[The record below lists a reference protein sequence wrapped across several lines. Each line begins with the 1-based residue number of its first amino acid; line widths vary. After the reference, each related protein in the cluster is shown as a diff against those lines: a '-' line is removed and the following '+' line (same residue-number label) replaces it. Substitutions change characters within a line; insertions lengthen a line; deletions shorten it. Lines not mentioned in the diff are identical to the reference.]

1 MKSIS
6 GKNWEELKLSDRLIQ
21 KAKIDHNL
29 TDIQAKLII
38 SRNFTHEEIF
48 SINNTVN
55 FNNPFT
61 KSNDFLSA
69 IKLMKTYISNKSSIL
84 VIGDYDVDGCLST
97 SLMVNFLRKNKTK
110 VNYYIPDRFKDG
122 YGVSEKLIKKLTK
135 LYEPQLII
143 FLDCGSSS
151 YQALKFV
158 KSKKIGSIII
168 DHHNTQ
174 KPYPVANVFIN
185 PKKKTGYEKYD
196 YFCSVFLTYFFL
208 DLYIK
213 KNKLNLS
220 IKDEQINVILG
231 TIADVMP
238 IRNINRFLAIK
249 ILKNFNINEN
259 FVFSYL
265 FKTLNIKRN
274 VEIDDLGYL
283 IAPIIN
289 SAGRLDNANQIV
301 ELFTT
306 NSNKLKI
313 SILKK
318 IYNLNKK
325 RKLLEYF
332 FFKKFDFNSLVNQKG
347 VLFIYNSNI
356 PEGII
361 GIVASRF
368 KEYFNKPCIVFTNSN
383 KIVKGSARSTTDFNI
398 GEYIQRAFN
407 EKILISGGGHNL
419 AAGVSLVKSKIDT
432 FKYFLDNFYKEKIK
446 SSENIYISRISINS
460 INKNFVNKIELLGPF
475 GNGNARPTFL
485 IEKIK
490 IIKPH
495 IIKDKF
501 ISCFI
506 IKNNKM
512 IKAISFNHL
521 NTNISYEI
529 LNSKNS
535 FDIVVNINENKWN
548 NKKSIQLEIID
559 LIKNIN

>member
-6 GKNWEELKLSDRLIQ
+6 GKNWEELNLSNRLIQ
-21 KAKIDHNL
+21 KVKIDHNF
-29 TDIQAKLII
+29 TDIQSKLII

-48 SINNTVN
+48 SIKNSVN

-61 KSNDFLSA
+61 KSGDFLSA
-69 IKLMKTYISNKSSIL
+69 IKLLKKYIINQSSIL

-97 SLMVNFLRKNKTK
+97 SLMVNFLKKNKSK
-110 VNYYIPDRFKDG
+110 VSYYIPDRFKDG
-122 YGVSEKLIKKLTK
+122 YGVSEKLIKKLIK
-135 LYEPQLII
+135 LYNPQFVI
-143 FLDCGSSS
+143 FLDCGSNS

-158 KSKKIGSIII
+158 KSKNIGSLII

-174 KPYPVANVFIN
+174 KPYPISDVFIN
-185 PKKKTGYEKYD
+185 PKKKIGYEKFD
-196 YFCSVFLTYFFL
+196 YFCTVFLTYLFL

-220 IKDEQINVILG
+220 IKDQQIYVILG
-231 TIADVMP
+231 TVADVMP
-238 IRNINRFLAIK
+238 IRGINRFLAIK
-249 ILKNFNINEN
+249 ILKNFDINKN
-259 FVFSYL
+259 FVFDNF
-265 FKTLNIKRN
+265 FKILNIKRKI
-274 VEIDDLGYL
+274 EIDDLGYL

-306 NSNKLKI
+306 NSNRHKI
-313 SILKK
+313 NILSK

-325 RKLLEYF
+325 RKLIEHI
-332 FFKKFDFNSLVNQKG
+332 FFKNFNFNSLINQKG
-347 VLFIYNSNI
+347 ILFIHNVNI

-383 KIVKGSARSTTDFNI
+383 KIIKGSARSTPDFNI
-398 GEYIQRAFN
+398 GEYIQKAFN

-419 AAGVSLVKSKIDT
+419 AAGVSLLKSKIIL
-432 FKYFLDNFYKEKIK
+432 FKRFLDNFYNKKLNSLQNLYVSK
-446 SSENIYISRISINS
+446 ISINS
-460 INKNFVNKIELLGPF
+460 INKKFFNQIELLGPF
-475 GNGNARPTFL
+475 GNGNARPSFL

-490 IIKPH
+490 IIKPK
-495 IIKDKF
+495 IIKEKF

-506 IKNNKM
+506 IKNNKI

-521 NTNISYEI
+521 NTSISYEI
-529 LNSKNS
+529 LNSKNE
-535 FDIVVNINENKWN
+535 FDIIVNIKENKWN
-548 NKKSIQLEIID
+548 GKSSIQLEIID
-559 LIKNIN
+559 LIKSAN